1 MHGVNVATFAKEVNR
16 LIVYFFWDAD
26 GIVDDYV
33 IHALN
38 SLHAHA
44 SKIVV
49 VVNGHVNEDGL
60 NKLSSASNTLILREN
75 YGLDAWA
82 YKAAFEQL
90 GYEYIAS
97 FNEVLVTNFT
107 LYGPVLPLSD
117 MFKRMDATA
126 CDLWG
131 MAGYN
136 QKTSDGLEVQHIQS
150 FFVSYRRSLTS
161 NKDFENYW
169 NQLPK
174 IETYADS
181 VNLHELSQTP
191 YFAARGYTFASW
203 ASTEKYANVSPANFI
218 ITCADRLLVED
229 GCPFIKRR
237 ALFFS
242 NGRFEPG
249 SGIQKIEHI
258 TNFIKSRTDYD
269 VSMILENM
277 SRTQK
282 PVTPPCSD
290 GALAQNPPV
299 SPLQKFKMKIGSRVH
314 PSRTARKS
322 FRRKLSEK
330 TNGPVPL
337 EHPGPRE
344 QEDLIWKR
352 YLDCFRYKK
361 PEANLMETWVPN
373 IQHIGK
379 YSYAAPDISIV
390 SVGTVIGSFCS
401 IGQRVVIGHGNHP
414 KAFLSTSPFF
424 YFDEL
429 GFKSQKMPTHD
440 GYWYIEPV
448 IIGNDV
454 WIGDGAWIKNG
465 VKIGDGAI
473 IGARAVVTRDVP
485 PYAVVAKSPA
495 QVIDYRFDA
504 DTIQT
509 LLASKWWDLPDDVI
523 RQIPFDDIEKT
534 TSFLTSLKKD
544 NSTEIECV

>member
-1 MHGVNVATFAKEVNR
+1 MDGISMTTLEKKVNR

-38 SLHAHA
+38 SLYNYA
-44 SKIVV
+44 SKVVV
-49 VVNGHVNEDGL
+49 VVNGHVNEDGY
-60 NKLSSASNTLILREN
+60 NKLSSASNTLIIREN

-90 GYEYIAS
+90 GYEYIAD
-97 FNEVLVTNFT
+97 FDEVLVTNFT

-117 MFKRMDATA
+117 MFKKMDSTA
-126 CDLWG
+126 CDFWG
-131 MAGYN
+131 LAGYN
-136 QKTSDGLEVQHIQS
+136 QKKTDGLEVQHIQS
-150 FFVSYRRSLTS
+150 FFVSYRRSLIST
-161 NKDFENYW
+161 KDFEDYW

-174 IETYADS
+174 IENYADS

-229 GCPFIKRR
+229 SCPFIKRR

-277 SRTQK
+277 ARTQK
-282 PVTPPCSD
+282 PITPP
-290 GALAQNPPV
+290 GNNVALAQNRPV
-299 SPLQKFKMKIGSRVH
+299 SRLQKYKMKIGSRVH
-314 PSRTARKS
+314 PSRKVRRS
-322 FRRKLSEK
+322 FRRILAEE
-330 TNGPVPL
+330 TNGPVPF
-337 EHPGPRE
+337 EH
-344 QEDLIWKR
+344 EDLIWKR

-361 PEANLMETWVPN
+361 PEANLMETWIPN
-373 IQHIGK
+373 IQHIGR
-379 YSYAAPDISIV
+379 YSYAAPDICIV

-429 GFKSQKMPTHD
+429 GFKSQKMPTYD
-440 GYWYIEPV
+440 GFWYIEPV

-485 PYAVVAKSPA
+485 PYAIVVRSPA
-495 QVIDYRFDA
+495 QVIDYRFDE

-523 RQIPFDDIEKT
+523 RQIPFDDIERA
-534 TSFLTSLKKD
+534 TSFLTALKKD
-544 NSTEIECV
+544 DSIEIERL